1 MIGLSS
7 HINDKANRWN
17 KATRKKRRGPLQPA
31 HILPT
36 ENSLTGQSLAKYYA
50 GFIVNSST
58 ITIITI
64 TFTIFNCVLVF
75 FNFHTITIITITI
88 TIFNCVLVFFNFH
101 QLHCCSGKK
110 AALTITT
117 PDDPPP
123 DYQEV

>member
-58 ITIITI
+58 ITITTI
-64 TFTIFNCVLVF
+64 
-75 FNFHTITIITITI
+75 TITIITLSPLLYSTVCLSLSTFTSCI
-88 TIFNCVLVFFNFH
+88 VV
-101 QLHCCSGKK
+101 QEKK

-123 DYQEV
+123 DYQEVSK